1 MERVAVF
8 GASSAIAAE
17 VACLY
22 ARRGARLHLVGR
34 SEHKLAAT
42 AGRCAGADVTTEV
55 ADFARLDEN
64 ESVVERAVAKL
75 GRIDVAIVAHGDL
88 GDQMAS
94 ERSFDDAEPILRVN
108 FTSAVSLLIPIANHM
123 DAARAGR
130 IGVMTSVAGDRGR
143 PRNYTYG
150 AAKGA
155 LAIYLQGVRTRL
167 RSRGV
172 SVTTLKLGPVD
183 SPMTRDHAKHALFG
197 RPDAV
202 ARGIVRAVDA
212 RRAEVYVPSF
222 WGAIMPVVRNT
233 PERIFQLL
241 PFLSGR

>member
-8 GASSAIAAE
+8 GASSAIAGE
-17 VACLY
+17 VAYLY

-34 SEHKLAAT
+34 NESKLAAT
-42 AGRCAGADVTTEV
+42 AGRCSGAAVTTEV
-55 ADFARLDEN
+55 ADFARLDDN
-64 ESVVERAVAKL
+64 ASVVERARASL
-75 GRIDVAIVAHGDL
+75 GGLDVAIIAHGDL
-88 GDQMAS
+88 GDQLAS
-94 ERSFDDAEPILRVN
+94 ERSFEEAEPILRVN

-123 DAARAGR
+123 DAAGAGR

-167 RSRGV
+167 HARGV

-183 SPMTRDHAKHALFG
+183 SPMTRDHAKHVLFG
-197 RPDAV
+197 RPDSV

-212 RRAEVYVPSF
+212 RMSEVYVPSI
-222 WGAIMPVVRNT
+222 WGAIMPIVKNT
-233 PERIFQLL
+233 PERIFQVL